1 MSFDEHELSR
11 EVLKALERV
20 HLLDQALATMQV
32 GVTITDAD
40 RGIVYVNPAEARM
53 HGYTVDE
60 LLGEKATVFAP
71 PEFARPI
78 DRGDLC
84 RVKTWKRETINVRKD
99 GSTFPVEL
107 LSDVVTDS
115 RGRPVGLVTICQDI
129 TERWARDPL
138 TGLGNRAL
146 LQDRLG
152 HALARSRRHP
162 RRNVAV
168 LFIDLD
174 RFKVVNDS
182 LGHLTGD
189 RLLAAVA
196 RRLGENTREDETL
209 ARIGGDEFVVV
220 LEEVPDAE
228 SVIAVAERLHEAL
241 RQPFRL
247 EDQEI
252 FVSASIGIAVGTGG
266 ERTAEDLLREADTA
280 MYRAKTLGRA
290 QTRVF
295 DSSMG
300 ELVREQLEMA
310 NQLRSALE
318 RGEFLLHYQ
327 PILSAGSRQVVGVE
341 ALLRWL
347 HPERGFLGPASFLE
361 HAEELGLIVP
371 MGRWVLREACTQAA
385 GWRKRLGPRRSFTIN
400 VNVSPRE
407 LAHAGFVDGVFAILG
422 ETGLPPEV
430 LFLEITEAV
439 LIDDLLVIGG
449 DLDRL
454 RERGVRI
461 AIDDFGTGYS
471 SIRYLSQLSVDSLKI
486 DRSFVAEVAGPAPR
500 RDLVQSIVRL
510 AGSLGVPLVAEGV
523 ESEEQ
528 ARELVDL
535 GCAFLQGN
543 ALGRPQS
550 AETTLELLDRSL
562 EAV

>member
-1 MSFDEHELSR
+1 MSFDELELPSSVR
-11 EVLKALERV
+11 DALERE
-20 HLLDQALATMQV
+20 HFLDQALDTVQV

-40 RGIVYVNPAEARM
+40 RRIIYVNRAEARM
-53 HGYTVDE
+53 HGYSVSD
-60 LLGEKATVFAP
+60 LLGEEAALFAP
-71 PEFARPI
+71 PEFARPL
-78 DRGDLC
+78 DRGDLDG
-84 RVKTWKRETINVRKD
+84 VKTWKRETVNVRKD

-152 HALARSRRHP
+152 HALARSRRHSG
-162 RRNVAV
+162 RKVAV

-189 RLLAAVA
+189 RLLTAVA
-196 RRLGENTREDETL
+196 RRLAEATREDETL

-220 LEEVPDAE
+220 LEEVPDPE
-228 SVIAVAERLHEAL
+228 SALAVAERLHQAL

-247 EDQEI
+247 DDQEI
-252 FVSASIGIAVGTGG
+252 FVSASVGIAMGPGG
-266 ERTAEDLLREADTA
+266 ERSAEDLLREADTA
-280 MYRAKTLGRA
+280 MYRAKTRGRA

-300 ELVREQLEMA
+300 DLVREQLEMA

-318 RGEFLLHYQ
+318 HRELLLHYQ
-327 PILSAGSRQVVGVE
+327 PILSAGSRRVVAVE
-341 ALLRWL
+341 ALIRWL
-347 HPERGFLGPASFLE
+347 HPERGLLGPESFLE

-371 MGRWVLREACTQAA
+371 VGRWVLREACLEAA
-385 GWRKRLGPRRSFTIN
+385 GWRRKLGPGRAFTIN

-407 LAHAGFVDGVFAILG
+407 LSHPGFVDGVLAILRD
-422 ETGLPPEV
+422 TGLPAEV
-430 LFLEITEAV
+430 LCLEITEDI

-449 DLDRL
+449 LLGRL
-454 RERGVRI
+454 RERGVRV

-471 SIRYLSQLSVDSLKI
+471 SIRYLSQLSVDTLKI
-486 DRSFVAEVAGPAPR
+486 DRSFVAEIAGPVPR
-500 RDLVQSIVRL
+500 RNLVRSIVRF

-523 ESEEQ
+523 ETEEQ

-543 ALGRPQS
+543 ALGPPRS
-550 AETTLELLDRSL
+550 AEATLELLARSL
-562 EAV
+562 DTA